1 MKLNASKYIN
11 MHKLLLMN
19 WHRAPPT
26 IHNTQTMP
34 QAVYAYSCFQYIL
47 YLPSGHTKPTL
58 EQTAK
63 SRMEG
68 QSKYNPKSNP
78 QKNKT
83 EMGMTGL
90 VENTT
95 LAVLTLS

>member
-19 WHRAPPT
+19 WQRARPT

-34 QAVYAYSCFQYIL
+34 HAVYAYSCFQYIL

-58 EQTAK
+58 EADMKEQNGR
-63 SRMEG
+63 SE
-68 QSKYNPKSNP
+68 
-78 QKNKT
+78 
-83 EMGMTGL
+83 
-90 VENTT
+90 
-95 LAVLTLS
+95 